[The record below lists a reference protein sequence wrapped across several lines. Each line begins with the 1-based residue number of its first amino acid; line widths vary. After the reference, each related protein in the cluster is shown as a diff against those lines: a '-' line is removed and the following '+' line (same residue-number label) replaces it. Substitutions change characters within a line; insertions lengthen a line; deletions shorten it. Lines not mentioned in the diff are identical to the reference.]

1 MMNLL
6 IANLLLL
13 SVDPTPTST
22 FVPQFYAA
30 YQKLHFSGLPN
41 SKQLLALSPYLS
53 PRLHELLRRAQ
64 AEQAKCIRK
73 NPDDKG
79 PWVEGD
85 LFSSNFEGVTRVV
98 LVSSDGKTNSDVL
111 RQQLHVSFEY
121 VENGQ
126 KVAWS
131 DDLVLTRA
139 SATAAWLIDDVLYRG
154 GQQFGSGFGS
164 SLRRS
169 LSEPGCPN

>member
-1 MMNLL
+1 MMQLM

-13 SVDPTPTST
+13 TVDPAPTGAT
-22 FVPQFYAA
+22 VPQFYAA
-30 YQKLHFSGLPN
+30 YQKQHFSGLPN
-41 SKQLLALSPYLS
+41 SKQLQALAPYLS
-53 PRLHELLRRAQ
+53 PGLQSLLKKAQ

-98 LVSSDGKTNSDVL
+98 LVSSDSKTNSDVL
-111 RQQLHVSFEY
+111 RQQVRVSFEY

-126 KVAWS
+126 KVAW
-131 DDLVLTRA
+131 DDELVLTRPA
-139 SATAAWLIDDVLYRG
+139 AAAAWQIDDVLYRG
-154 GQQFGSGFGS
+154 GQQFSSGFGS

-169 LSEPGCPN
+169 LAEPGCPN